1 MDIYFKTLYIYTFI
15 RYLILPYSIVK
26 ESIYYYGYAKVAPSA
41 DSFRVGINI
50 MIIELLVI
58 IIVSNLFKNKAKG
71 KIKRIKY
78 YDNLIEKQTIN
89 NNVVYLMFIDYSY
102 RNNIKS

>member
-1 MDIYFKTLYIYTFI
+1 
-15 RYLILPYSIVK
+15 
-26 ESIYYYGYAKVAPSA
+26 
-41 DSFRVGINI
+41 

-89 NNVVYLMFIDYSY
+89 NNVVYLMFIGLTVIVTILNPS
-102 RNNIKS
+102 ILKSISILQFEGRLESHSIIDKSINQVLLYLKYCYFL